1 MYRDRLKWASFPCW
15 YKTGIGNFVLP
26 RLGLCSLK
34 RWFILIHFSIFS
46 DLAIIFSWVDI
57 ILSSLTAFV
66 QGGKSPEITGQAF
79 LAWFQWGFV
88 YSLPE
93 SWCLYSLLSLCQPP
107 SWGFFSHPIH
117 PPPPHLYFHLC
128 LVPARVSWWG
138 LKTAIV
144 HLCSWELGSS
154 TFMFICSSEFLLV
167 WCLWLPGA

>member
-26 RLGLCSLK
+26 GLWLCSLK

-57 ILSSLTAFV
+57 ILSFLTAFV
-66 QGGKSPEITGQAF
+66 QGDKSPEITGQA
-79 LAWFQWGFV
+79 LLTWFQWGFV

-107 SWGFFSHPIH
+107 LWGFFFS
-117 PPPPHLYFHLC
+117 PH
-128 LVPARVSWWG
+128 S
-138 LKTAIV
+138 
-144 HLCSWELGSS
+144 SS
-154 TFMFICSSEFLLV
+154 TTTPLFSPASGTSQSELMGTKDYCCAFVFLGTL
-167 WCLWLPGA
+167 

>member
-79 LAWFQWGFV
+79 LTWFQWGFV

-107 SWGFFSHPIH
+107 SWGFFFSPHP
-117 PPPPHLYFHLC
+117 
-128 LVPARVSWWG
+128 
-138 LKTAIV
+138 
-144 HLCSWELGSS
+144 SS
-154 TFMFICSSEFLLV
+154 TTTPLFSPASSTSQSELMGTKDCYCAFVFLGT
-167 WCLWLPGA
+167 W